1 MHQARNSCSGCCA
14 LYDHAF
20 ACACV
25 TSENKALLAVDSRRS
40 LKETL
45 IAGYDFREV
54 FTGVEPMGLFWSL
67 SPVTDRD
74 RDDLL
79 RKRDVRTPLKVTLD
93 VYSVVDE
100 GNLEERDKQTSVTLL
115 RCYMG
120 AGLSRC
126 FLDSHNFMEPCFS
139 LREMGPF
146 QVLVSVI

>member
-1 MHQARNSCSGCCA
+1 MRPA
-14 LYDHAF
+14 
-20 ACACV
+20 
-25 TSENKALLAVDSRRS
+25 SENKALLAVDSRRT

-100 GNLEERDKQTSVTLL
+100 GNRDERDKQTSVTLL

-126 FLDSHNFMEPCFS
+126 FLDSHNLMEPCFS